1 MGRDRQEDAKCAQM
15 RHRVPAQRFVLL
27 ACGIPCRMPG
37 LLFYAP
43 GCATLLHLPLFPPS
57 PSRCAVAALQ
67 TTSRYG
73 MPWMEGA
80 FNEDPNLDES
90 LDPVGQFSA
99 VRCLFRVFRGVSI
112 EDVKLREKVAAGELE
127 EFTVQEIAIFSTVVR
142 GKERSRRVL

>member
-1 MGRDRQEDAKCAQM
+1 
-15 RHRVPAQRFVLL
+15 
-27 ACGIPCRMPG
+27 
-37 LLFYAP
+37 
-43 GCATLLHLPLFPPS
+43 
-57 PSRCAVAALQ
+57 
-67 TTSRYG
+67 

-90 LDPVGQFSA
+90 LDPVGQLSA

-142 GKERSRRVL
+142 GKGSRRVI